1 MHFLDLRSKL
11 DAQAEIVYLCNL
23 MVPFLQQWAPEVMNY
38 YIEKRLGK
46 ARLAP

>member
-11 DAQAEIVYLCNL
+11 DAQAEIVDLCNL
-23 MVPFLQQWAPEVMNY
+23 MVPFLQNWAPEVMNY